1 MSGWHKFDFT
11 VVLLAL
17 PDLLEAVGLDA
28 NLSSV
33 FPTNLLRILR
43 IARVARVLRL
53 IKSSKGLQSLLT
65 ALLLSLPAMA
75 NLSGIFLIVQFL
87 YAVLGMQLFGKV
99 TRGDYLNADAN
110 FCSFGTAFLTMFRC
124 ATGESWNGIMH
135 DCMVTPASLTL
146 TLALTLTLTLTLT
159 LIRPQPQ
166 PRPRPRHPPRPQ
178 P

>member
-99 TRGDYLNADAN
+99 RTTHYSLLTYALPLVLLAPCSLLLATCYLLIATHY
-110 FCSFGTAFLTMFRC
+110 SLLT
-124 ATGESWNGIMH
+124 TH
-135 DCMVTPASLTL
+135 YSLL
-146 TLALTLTLTLTLT
+146 TTHYSLLTTHYSLLTHYL
-159 LIRPQPQ
+159 PD
-166 PRPRPRHPPRPQ
+166 
-178 P
+178 